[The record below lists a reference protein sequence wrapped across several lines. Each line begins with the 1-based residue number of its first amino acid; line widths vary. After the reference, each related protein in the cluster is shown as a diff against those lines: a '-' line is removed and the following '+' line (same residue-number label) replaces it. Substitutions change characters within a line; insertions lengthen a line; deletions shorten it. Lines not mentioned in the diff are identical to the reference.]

1 MMHGRILRMRLPPT
15 NAAAY
20 HHAMSRRV
28 CVHLLP
34 ELFEPEDLRG
44 GVAVV
49 IDVLRAS
56 TTIISAL
63 AAGASAVIPVGTVD
77 EAQRVVQQFPS
88 GTALLGGERG
98 GMKIPGFDLGNSPD
112 EYVPNRVGSQTIVFT
127 TTNGTKALLRTKQ
140 AHRVFF
146 GAFAN
151 IGALVA
157 ALQQDKAPIHLI
169 CAGSDGHVTREDVL
183 FAGEVIKRLP
193 GKFEPNDAA
202 RIAMDV
208 AALGTPETI
217 HTALQESLGGANL
230 RALGQ
235 DSDIAFAAK
244 IDRFA
249 VVPELSTSDGRIV
262 LPAS

>member
-1 MMHGRILRMRLPPT
+1 MRLPPA
-15 NAAAY
+15 NAALY

-44 GVAVV
+44 AVAVV

-77 EAQRVVQQFPS
+77 EAQRIVQQFPS

-112 EYVPNRVGSQTIVFT
+112 EYVPDRVGSQTIVFT

-140 AHRVFF
+140 AHRVFI
-146 GAFAN
+146 GAFVN
-151 IGALVA
+151 IEALVA
-157 ALQQDKAPIHLI
+157 ALQQDNTPIHLI
-169 CAGSDGHVTREDVL
+169 CAGSDGQVTREDVL
-183 FAGEVIKRLP
+183 FAGEVVRRLA
-193 GKFEPNDAA
+193 GKFELNDAA
-202 RIAMDV
+202 RIALDV
-208 AALGTPETI
+208 SAQGASDAIL
-217 HTALQESLGGANL
+217 TALQDSLGGANL
-230 RALGQ
+230 RALGH
-235 DSDIAFAAK
+235 DADIAFSAK
-244 IDRFA
+244 LDQFA
-249 VVPELSTSDGRIV
+249 CVPELSISDWRIV
-262 LPAS
+262 LPPSMTGEPLAS